1 MINKTPLMVAEIS
14 ANHGNQIEIVKKSI
28 QKAKEIGC
36 DAVKIQTYTP
46 DTITLD
52 CDNEYFQIDTGTIW
66 DGTTLHKLYQEAY
79 LPWEWHPELFDYARN
94 IGIILFS
101 TPFDFTAVD
110 LLEECGNP
118 IYKIASFEITDV
130 PLIKYAARKGK
141 PMVIST
147 GIGTEE
153 EIREAVEACRVVG
166 NEDICLLKCTS
177 QYPARIEDANL
188 ATMVDMKER
197 FGTKVGLSDHTM
209 GDSVALAAAALGA
222 ELIEKHFILDRSI
235 GGPDSSFSMTPLE
248 FEEMVHHV
256 REVSA
261 SVGTVDYSLD
271 EKKKGSR
278 KYARSLFVVKDV
290 RKGEPV
296 TADNVRSIRP
306 SDGMQPKYYEDVLG
320 CVFSQNVKRGT
331 PFRKNFIVNVNREE
345 KLDVY

>member
-1 MINKTPLMVAEIS
+1 MFRKKPLMVAEIS

-66 DGTTLHKLYQEAY
+66 DGTTLHKLYQEAC
-79 LPWEWHPELFDYARN
+79 LPWEWHPELFDYARS

-110 LLEECGNP
+110 LLEECENP

-130 PLIKYAARKGK
+130 PLIKYAASKGK

-153 EIREAVEACRVVG
+153 EIREAVEACRAVG

-306 SDGMQPKYYEDVLG
+306 GNGLAPKYYEEILG
-320 CVFSQNVKRGT
+320 KCFSRDIERGT
-331 PFRKNFIVNVNREE
+331 PME
-345 KLDVY
+345 KAFLQDEQD